1 MLLALLLLSV
11 MTVYAG
17 AEDLEDLERQTFDD
31 PYIDLTYTP
40 SAKPVRWARS
50 LTGAEIPAG
59 SYEKLKWDLK
69 EAMHSAYAAS
79 DVGTLITLKN
89 DTDETIDLKKLYYN
103 TLFDYPEETFFAKT
117 RFSYYKLTCAPG
129 EDIRIIPDYYPG
141 LDEAAYRQRVDE
153 AAEACF
159 LPGMTALEKVTVAHD
174 WLVLNCQYDP
184 YVANGEQPYE
194 AADGTVY
201 GDNPLVFT
209 SYELFT
215 EGNAVCQGYA
225 LAFKV
230 LMNRAGVPCCYVNGV
245 GHAWNGVQLD
255 DTWYY
260 VDVTWDDPVNIGT
273 TGDFSG
279 MVRRT
284 YFLLGEETFG
294 HETCAPW
301 TTEYEYGFSE
311 TSCDLP
317 AGLANAQNMAAYLI
331 DDAFYLAERSGV
343 LYRYAPGSDFQS
355 GETVST
361 GLPTSIRAAAL
372 DTDENTLYFLSNYST
387 NADRSQYWW
396 HLYTLELNAAEPAA
410 KLLQYTKP
418 TSQRWECGIR
428 LRENPDVPGTKEL
441 CTWYDYAP
449 AERIPLDP
457 CAAQGHDFEHHDGKA
472 ATCTEIGWEAYDTC
486 RRCDYT
492 TYQQIDALGHTEVID
507 KAVDATCT
515 ESGLTEGK
523 HCSVCG
529 TVLAEQETV
538 AALGHDWGEWTIS
551 APPGYETAGEEKQSC
566 GRCDASDSHPIPSLK
581 DQILAQELRGQDGN
595 GKLTYEMTISGGV
608 RALLATYSGAG
619 QMRTVET
626 LAAGD
631 GLLHEQT
638 TIRFGVPK
646 GSALRVRLLFLR
658 PDYIPLC
665 VREVTA

>member
-1 MLLALLLLSV
+1 
-11 MTVYAG
+11 
-17 AEDLEDLERQTFDD
+17 
-31 PYIDLTYTP
+31 
-40 SAKPVRWARS
+40 
-50 LTGAEIPAG
+50 
-59 SYEKLKWDLK
+59 
-69 EAMHSAYAAS
+69 MHSAYAAS

-159 LPGMTALEKVTVAHD
+159 LPGMTALEKVTAAHD

-209 SYELFT
+209 SYGLFT

-255 DTWYY
+255 GTWYY

-472 ATCTEIGWEAYDTC
+472 ATCTEIGWKAYDTC

-507 KAVDATCT
+507 KAVDATCM

-523 HCSVCG
+523 HCSACG

-551 APPGYETAGEEKQSC
+551 TPPGYETAGEEKQSC

-608 RALLATYSGAG
+608 RALLATYSGTG

-638 TIRFGVPK
+638 TIRFDVPK

-665 VREVTA
+665 VREATAVTMRPKAFDAGHRFETGHRKQYPHKKVQLWLDFFMRSGLFLILLPPL